1 MDTNEIA
8 LADLKDLPEWD
19 MLTEKQK
26 IFVLSYLTNWNT
38 RQAAKKAGVAT
49 ITVYHSWMEKEHFR
63 KVFDLAKQAFIAELE
78 NKLFEWIDEKKDART
93 LLEILKIRGK
103 KYGWGEQI
111 DINHNGKIRVEF
123 VHADKVSRKEDECS
137 PAGYDNDENNE
148 VEEHR

>member
-1 MDTNEIA
+1 MTDHDQIT
-8 LADLKDLPEWD
+8 LADLKDIPGWD

-38 RQAAKKAGVAT
+38 RQAAKEAGVAT
-49 ITVYHSWMEKEHFR
+49 ITVYNSWMEKENFR
-63 KVFDLAKQAFIAELE
+63 TVFDLAKQAFIAELE
-78 NKLFEWIDEKKDART
+78 DKLYAWIEEKKDAKT

-111 DINHNGKIRVEF
+111 DINHGGRIVVEF
-123 VHADKVSRKEDECS
+123 INAQNKKAEENST

-148 VEEHR
+148 VEERR

>member
-26 IFVLSYLTNWNT
+26 IFILAYLRTWNT
-38 RQAAKKAGVAT
+38 RKSANEAGVAVV
-49 ITVYHSWMEKEHFR
+49 TVYHRWLENERFA
-63 KVFDLAKQAFIAELE
+63 KVFDIAKRAFIAEME
-78 NKLFEWIDEKKDART
+78 DKLFEWLEEKKDART

-123 VHADKVSRKEDECS
+123 VHADKVSEKDEDIS
-137 PAGYDNDENNE
+137 PAGDNDE
-148 VEEHR
+148 VEEQQ